1 MTTRGNRA
9 VWLSIPD
16 VTDQIL
22 KRTNRFARRIAA
34 KSRRCQ
40 LQAVRRLVVRVERR
54 DEQSFTKRLGKEIF
68 VRAEAVEALLP
79 DDHETLTKV
88 EEHVQK
94 HAKEIKRISVLQSG
108 QGHRLRDHGKRIER
122 LEKKQEL
129 LAKFQADLAELDTA
143 G

>member
-9 VWLSIPD
+9 QWLSIPD
-16 VTDQIL
+16 LTDQIL
-22 KRTNRFARRIAA
+22 KRTNRFARRITG

-40 LQAVRRLVVRVERR
+40 LQAVRRLVVRAERR
-54 DEQSFTKRLGKEIF
+54 DEERFTKRMGKEIF

-108 QGHRLRDHGKRIER
+108 HGHRLRDHGKRIET
-122 LEKKQEL
+122 LEKKQAL
-129 LAKFQADLAELDTA
+129 LAKFQTELAELDAA